1 MSIDRNEYRVLV
13 IEDNKGDALLIEEY
27 ILEHAPKA
35 HVDSVSTFCEGR
47 DFAESA
53 HTSHDVILLDLS
65 LPDASGESL
74 ITEAVALW
82 RSRPVIALT
91 GYTDLEFSKKSMSL
105 GVSDYLLKDELSAL
119 SLYKSILY
127 SIERSK
133 HTSALVEYVATIEAQ
148 NAILTE
154 ITWMQSHLV
163 RAPLA
168 RIIGLVNLLFEDEAS
183 RRDLVSI
190 LGHIGAS
197 AQEIDGIIRDISK
210 RTTDIMMSNGAEDE
224 RGTSEEPTT
233 L

>member
-1 MSIDRNEYRVLV
+1 MPIDRNEYHVLV

-35 HVDSVSTFCEGR
+35 QVDSVSTFCEGR
-47 DFAESA
+47 DAAKNSG
-53 HTSHDVILLDLS
+53 TTHDVILLDLS
-65 LPDASGESL
+65 LPDAAGESL
-74 ITEAVALW
+74 ITEAVTLW
-82 RSRPVIALT
+82 RSIPVIALT
-91 GYTDLEFSKKSMSL
+91 GYTDLEFSKRSMSL
-105 GVSDYLLKDELSAL
+105 GVSDYLLKDELSAMT
-119 SLYKSILY
+119 LYKSIVY

-133 HTSALVEYVATIEAQ
+133 HVSALVDYVATIEAQ
-148 NAILTE
+148 NAILKE

-197 AQEIDGIIRDISK
+197 AQEIDGIIRDIST
-210 RTTDIMMSNGAEDE
+210 RTSDIVISKGAEDE
-224 RGTSEEPTT
+224 RGTSEESTI